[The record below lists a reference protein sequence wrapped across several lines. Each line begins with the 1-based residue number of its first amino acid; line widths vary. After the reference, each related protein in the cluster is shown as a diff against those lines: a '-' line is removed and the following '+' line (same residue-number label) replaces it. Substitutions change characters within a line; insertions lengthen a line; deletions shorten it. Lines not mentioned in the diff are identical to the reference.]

1 MVSPINYRTDVL
13 SPVQGYLQGLR
24 FGEGLLTERQD
35 RESTAQQMQEREQIM
50 GIRGQQEARAAQEFE
65 TRQAE
70 AARQRAQAEAMQTQL
85 MGLREM
91 ALEGTLTSEALDQFA
106 LANASTFDE
115 FRTAFQNVSQP
126 VREANVQFGLQL
138 STSLLRGNTDA
149 ALNML
154 DTRIAAA
161 ENTGTPQSLEEAQRL
176 RAIRGEAEIDPVGFA
191 TANLANLTAQDAI
204 DSATMKNV
212 LETAGQGAETSPLV
226 QNIIGEGESAF
237 AKKAGATQASQYA
250 TLTETGFSASR
261 NLRELDALESALG
274 GIQTGG
280 GASIKSY
287 LGRFGIATE
296 GLDAI
301 QAAEAAIN
309 RLVPAQRQPGSG
321 PMSDADLALFKR
333 SLPSLINQPGGNQI
347 IIDTIRAINEY
358 DVAVSILAGQAL
370 DGDLTPAKAR
380 EEIREL
386 PNPLSEFSAQ
396 TSAPVQPEGAA
407 AGDDL
412 KSSFM
417 ADPRVQRLSPEQQEA
432 AWEIYRQQVGE

>member
-1 MVSPINYRTDVL
+1 MLDLV
-13 SPVQGYLQGLR
+13 
-24 FGEGLLTERQD
+24 EGTPEF
-35 RESTAQQMQEREQIM
+35 
-50 GIRGQQEARAAQEFE
+50 QEFVR
-65 TRQAE
+65 T
-70 AARQRAQAEAMQTQL
+70 
-85 MGLREM
+85 GGRE
-91 ALEGTLTSEALDQFA
+91 G
-106 LANASTFDE
+106 
-115 FRTAFQNVSQP
+115 
-126 VREANVQFGLQL
+126 G
-138 STSLLRGNTDA
+138 
-149 ALNML
+149 
-154 DTRIAAA
+154 
-161 ENTGTPQSLEEAQRL
+161 
-176 RAIRGEAEIDPVGFA
+176 
-191 TANLANLTAQDAI
+191 
-204 DSATMKNV
+204 
-212 LETAGQGAETSPLV
+212 PLV
-226 QNIIGEGESAF
+226 QNIIGEGESEF

-280 GASIKSY
+280 GASVRSY

-370 DGDLTPAKAR
+370 DGDLTPAEAR
-380 EEIREL
+380 AAIREL
-386 PNPLSEFSAQ
+386 PNPLAEFSAE
-396 TSAPVQPEGAA
+396 TTAPARAEGAA

-412 KSSFM
+412 RSAFM